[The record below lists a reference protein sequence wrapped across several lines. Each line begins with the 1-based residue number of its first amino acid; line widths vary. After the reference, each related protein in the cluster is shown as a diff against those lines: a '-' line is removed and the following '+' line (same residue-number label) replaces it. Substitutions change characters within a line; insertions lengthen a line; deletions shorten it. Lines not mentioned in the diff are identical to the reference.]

1 MYQNCASAKVNINYI
16 ADYATNF
23 KQQIVSCRVECL
35 NSERNLFNLM
45 LFKIVQLLNKN
56 ASRETRT
63 TNKTK

>member
-45 LFKIVQLLNKN
+45 LFKIVQ
-56 ASRETRT
+56 
-63 TNKTK
+63 